1 MLDVC
6 SDPTRRAILV
16 ALRHQPRCVGDIAD
30 GLPVTRSAV
39 SQHLKRLA
47 QAGLVRSTVQGNR
60 RLYRIDPGG
69 LSELRAWFDQ
79 FWDDALAAFADQA
92 DRSAR

>member
-16 ALRHQPRCVGDIAD
+16 ALRHEPRCVGDIAA

-39 SQHLKRLA
+39 SQHLKILA
-47 QAGLVRSTVQGNR
+47 QAGLVRSTAQGNR
-60 RLYRIDPGG
+60 RLYRVDPSG

-79 FWDDALAAFADQA
+79 FWDDALAAFSDHVDKEVQ
-92 DRSAR
+92 